1 MGPDVP
7 LILLAV
13 ALVLAPIVLMPLSL
27 VLRYR
32 AGTARR
38 QARGWVAMLNLV
50 GLAISTSLFMV
61 GAALASIWVPHA
73 LRYSLLGLLGG
84 FALGII
90 GLWLTRWE
98 RAPESL
104 HYTPNRWLV
113 LGVTLVVTARVLFGF
128 WRGGHAWR
136 QAAGDTS
143 WLAAFGVA
151 GSMAA
156 GAVVLG
162 YYVSYWMGI
171 RRRLRRHRGAGWHHR
186 RSAPVPDGRPLPRRS
201 SRGQNP

>member
-1 MGPDVP
+1 LP

-38 QARGWVAMLNLV
+38 QARGWVTALNLV
-50 GLAISTSLFMV
+50 ALVISTALFMM
-61 GAALASIWVPHA
+61 GAALTSIWVPHA
-73 LRYSLLGLLGG
+73 LSYSLLGFLGG

-90 GLWLTRWE
+90 GLWLSRWE
-98 RAPESL
+98 RAPQSL

-113 LGVTLVVTARVLFGF
+113 LAMTLVVSARVLFGL
-128 WRGGHAWR
+128 WRGWHAWR
-136 QAAGDTS
+136 HAPGDAP

-151 GSMAA
+151 GSLAA

-162 YYVSYWMGI
+162 YYVSYWMGV
-171 RRRLRRHRGAGWHHR
+171 RRRWRRHMGA
-186 RSAPVPDGRPLPRRS
+186 
-201 SRGQNP
+201 

>member
-1 MGPDVP
+1 MP
-7 LILLAV
+7 LIILAV
-13 ALVLAPIVLMPLSL
+13 ALILAPIVLMPLSL
-27 VLRYR
+27 VFRYR

-50 GLAISTSLFMV
+50 ALAISTSLFLM
-61 GAALASIWVPHA
+61 GAALTSIWVPHA

-84 FALGII
+84 IALGIV
-90 GLWLTRWE
+90 GLWLSRWE
-98 RAPESL
+98 RAPQSL

-113 LGVTLVVTARVLFGF
+113 LGVTLVVAARLLYGF
-128 WRGGHAWR
+128 WRGWDTWR
-136 QAAGDTS
+136 HAAGETS

-162 YYVSYWMGI
+162 YYLSYWMGV
-171 RRRLRRHRGAGWHHR
+171 RRRLKQHAR
-186 RSAPVPDGRPLPRRS
+186 D
-201 SRGQNP
+201 

>member
-1 MGPDVP
+1 VP
-7 LILLAV
+7 LLLLAA

-38 QARGWVAMLNLV
+38 QARGWVTALNL
-50 GLAISTSLFMV
+50 GALAISTSLFMM
-61 GAALASIWVPHA
+61 GAALTSIWVPHA
-73 LRYSLLGLLGG
+73 FLDSLLGFLGG

-90 GLWLTRWE
+90 GLWLSRWE
-98 RAPESL
+98 RAPHSL

-113 LGVTLVVTARVLFGF
+113 LGVTLVVTARILFGL

-136 QAAGDTS
+136 HAPGDTP

-151 GSMAA
+151 GSLAA

-162 YYVSYWMGI
+162 YYVSYWMGV
-171 RRRLRRHRGAGWHHR
+171 RRRLKRHMRA
-186 RSAPVPDGRPLPRRS
+186 
-201 SRGQNP
+201 

>member
-1 MGPDVP
+1 MAARAVSEGRIIAVTP

-38 QARGWVAMLNLV
+38 QARGWVTALNLV
-50 GLAISTSLFMV
+50 GLAISTSLFVM
-61 GAALASIWVPHA
+61 GAALANIWVPDA
-73 LRYSLLGLLGG
+73 LRYSLFGLLGG

-90 GLWLTRWE
+90 GLWLSRWE
-98 RAPESL
+98 RAPQSL

-113 LGVTLVVTARVLFGF
+113 LGVTLVVSARVLFGL
-128 WRGGHAWR
+128 WRGWHAWR
-136 QAAGDTS
+136 HAPDDTP
-143 WLAAFGVA
+143 WLTAFGVA

-162 YYVSYWMGI
+162 YYVSYWMGV
-171 RRRLRRHRGAGWHHR
+171 RRRWRRHMGA
-186 RSAPVPDGRPLPRRS
+186 
-201 SRGQNP
+201 

>member
-1 MGPDVP
+1 VP
-7 LILLAV
+7 LFLLAA
-13 ALVLAPIVLMPLSL
+13 ALVFMPIVLMPLSL

-38 QARGWVAMLNLV
+38 QARGWVAALNLV
-50 GLAISTSLFMV
+50 ALAISTLLFMT
-61 GAALASIWVPHA
+61 GAALANIWVPNA

-90 GLWLTRWE
+90 GLWLSRWE
-98 RAPESL
+98 RAPQSL

-113 LGVTLVVTARVLFGF
+113 LAVTLVVTARILFGL
-128 WRGGHAWR
+128 WRGWHSWHHAPD
-136 QAAGDTS
+136 DTP

-151 GSMAA
+151 GSLAA

-162 YYVSYWMGI
+162 YYVSYWMGV
-171 RRRLRRHRGAGWHHR
+171 RRRLRRHLGA
-186 RSAPVPDGRPLPRRS
+186 
-201 SRGQNP
+201 